1 MRSPLCEWSNRLK
14 NKVFSLERG
23 SGPHYL
29 HMALL
34 YNPEGNGYA
43 QRLLL
48 LEKEIYAESRIV
60 LDEVRR
66 KGEWNNEQVGGLLD
80 IVQQKIVTLFGQIL
94 K

>member
-1 MRSPLCEWSNRLK
+1 M
-14 NKVFSLERG
+14 FSLERG

-29 HMALL
+29 HIALL

-43 QRLLL
+43 QRLLS

-60 LDEVRR
+60 LDEARR
-66 KGEWNNEQVGGLLD
+66 KWDNERVGSLLG

>member
-1 MRSPLCEWSNRLK
+1 
-14 NKVFSLERG
+14 
-23 SGPHYL
+23 
-29 HMALL
+29 LL
-34 YNPEGNGYA
+34 S
-43 QRLLL
+43 

-66 KGEWNNEQVGGLLD
+66 KGEWDNERVGGLLD